1 MNSPPI
7 DAAESLTKAAPVKKS
22 KAEISLL
29 SYRFMIFYRF
39 ILALVGGYIL
49 ASLSAVL
56 IAQYFADQRSSAAMA
71 STLIAFC
78 VQAGAFIWVFMV
90 NKTLKASLGIFIP
103 SLVIFFL
110 IKMLGN

>member
-1 MNSPPI
+1 MNSPPL
-7 DAAESLTKAAPVKKS
+7 DAAESLAKAFPSQKS
-22 KAEISLL
+22 KAGSSLL

-56 IAQYFADQRSSAAMA
+56 IAQYFADHRSSAAMA

-110 IKMLGN
+110 IKFLGN